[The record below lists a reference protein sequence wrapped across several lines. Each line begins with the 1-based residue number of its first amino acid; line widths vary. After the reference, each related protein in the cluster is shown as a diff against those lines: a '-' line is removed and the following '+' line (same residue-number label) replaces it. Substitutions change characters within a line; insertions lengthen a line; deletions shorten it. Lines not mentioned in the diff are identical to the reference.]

1 MYVLIA
7 WTQSLSIFSNHLRPR
22 NDKLQSSAMSAQSII
37 KEKPQWGSTVD
48 LYGGQQ
54 QQLQAF
60 FVSYLTQADSR
71 PLSLSFPVAALQ
83 TCQAHWQPTE
93 LSSSCSHRLQPSP
106 LRFPHNFP
114 LTSLLLSLLQCHTL
128 RPLFIPV
135 MYLWPGIRQQL
146 YLLIIHKKRY
156 FILFTAKSPAPSVNT
171 WWLLVELISVWSNE
185 WICVT
190 AGGGGSRNLFIV
202 LSLRGCVLGSLF

>member
-1 MYVLIA
+1 MIIKSRPTLRPLLIVLNSSWIMYVLIA

-156 FILFTAKSPAPSVNT
+156 FILFTAKSPALR
-171 WWLLVELISVWSNE
+171 LLSD
-185 WICVT
+185 T
-190 AGGGGSRNLFIV
+190 
-202 LSLRGCVLGSLF
+202 